1 MYENFTEKLT
11 EKLAQ
16 CYIFIYFCS
25 VVKKLIEIMKT
36 SQFVQELKASGC
48 YLVRNGRGYDIWFSP
63 ITGGKFP
70 VPRHGSKELGKGLEC
85 RLRHL
90 LLGQ

>member
-1 MYENFTEKLT
+1 MPENFSEKLI
-11 EKLAQ
+11 EKFAQ
-16 CYIFIYFCS
+16 CYIFIYLCS

-48 YLVRNGRGYDIWFSP
+48 YLVRNGSEHDIWFSP
-63 ITGGKFP
+63 VTGSKAP
-70 VPRHGSKELGKGLEC
+70 VPRHGSKELGKGLER